1 MTNLRSFESVA
12 SYQKLVA
19 DISFPLQTGGI
30 ALKGGQ
36 GVLVAGSV
44 IAKNTDDEFVLAAE
58 TASLTAHSV
67 LTDDVDT
74 GASGEATEVVA
85 TVYLSGVLNRKALVF
100 GGTATAAT
108 HEAGLRTQGIYLK
121 DVL

>member
-1 MTNLRSFESVA
+1 MGNLRSVESVA
-12 SYQKLVA
+12 SYNHLVA
-19 DISFPLQTGGI
+19 DISFPLQTGGVS
-30 ALKGGQ
+30 LKGGQ

-44 IAKNTDDEFVLAAE
+44 IAKNADGKFVLATEVAG
-58 TASLTAHSV
+58 LVAHSV
-67 LTDDVDT
+67 LTDAVDT
-74 GASGEATEVVA
+74 GATGATAEVVA

-100 GGTATAAT
+100 GGTASAAI

>member
-1 MTNLRSFESVA
+1 MTNLRSVESVA
-12 SYQKLVA
+12 AYQKLVA

-44 IAKNTDDEFVLAAE
+44 IAKNADGKYVLASE
-58 TASLTAHSV
+58 TAGLTAHSV
-67 LTDDVDT
+67 LTDDVNT
-74 GASGEATEVVA
+74 GESGATAEVVA

-108 HEAGLRTQGIYLK
+108 HEAALRTQGIYLK